1 MMMTGQEVLSEYAAV
16 AELTGQMLAAAEA
29 GDWDQLVLLE
39 QRCTRHVDALKHGE
53 ATVALNPQGRQAK
66 VDCIKRIL
74 ADDRRIRDLT
84 MPWMA
89 QLSAL
94 INNSG
99 TQRRLA
105 NAYGSV

>member
-1 MMMTGQEVLSEYAAV
+1 MTGQDVLSEYAAV
-16 AELTGQMLAAAEA
+16 ADLTGKMLAAAEA
-29 GDWDQLVLLE
+29 GDWDHMVVLE
-39 QRCTRHVDALKHGE
+39 QECTAHVDTLKSAE
-53 ATVALNPQGRQAK
+53 SAVELNPSGRQAK
-66 VDCIKRIL
+66 IDCIRRIL
-74 ADDRRIRDLT
+74 ADDRKIRDLT

-89 QLSAL
+89 QLSAM

>member
-16 AELTGQMLAAAEA
+16 VELTGQMLAAAEA
-29 GDWDQLVLLE
+29 GDWDELVVLE
-39 QRCTRHVDALKHGE
+39 GRCTVHIDLLKRAE
-53 ATVALNPQGRQAK
+53 AAVELNASNRQTK
-66 VDCIKRIL
+66 IDCIRRIL
-74 ADDRRIRDLT
+74 AADRKIRDLT

-89 QLSAL
+89 HLSAL

>member
-1 MMMTGQEVLSEYAAV
+1 MMTGQEVLSEYAAV
-16 AELTGQMLAAAEA
+16 ADLTGQMLAAAEA
-29 GDWDQLVLLE
+29 GDWDQLALLE
-39 QRCTRHVDALKHGE
+39 RQCSLHVDVLKRGE
-53 ATVALNPQGRQAK
+53 AAVTLNPQGRQAK

>member
-1 MMMTGQEVLSEYAAV
+1 MMTGQEVLSEYAAV
-16 AELTGQMLAAAEA
+16 ADLTGQMLAAAEA
-29 GDWDQLVLLE
+29 GNWDQLVLLE
-39 QRCTRHVDALKHGE
+39 QRCTVHVDTLKRGE
-53 ATVALNPQGRQAK
+53 AAVTLNPQGRQAK

-89 QLSAL
+89 HLSAL

>member
-1 MMMTGQEVLSEYAAV
+1 METSQEVLSEYAAV
-16 AELTGQMLAAAEA
+16 AELTAQMLAAAEA
-29 GDWDQLVLLE
+29 GDWDGLALLE
-39 QRCTRHVDALKHGE
+39 QRCSGHIDLLRRAE
-53 ATVALNPQGRQAK
+53 AAVVLNPTGRQAK
-66 VDCIKRIL
+66 IDCIRRIL
-74 ADDRRIRDLT
+74 ADDRKIRDLT

>member
-1 MMMTGQEVLSEYAAV
+1 MMTGQEVLREYATV

-29 GDWDQLVLLE
+29 GDWDHLVVLE
-39 QRCTRHVDALKHGE
+39 QECTAHVDVLKREE
-53 ATVALNPQGRQAK
+53 AAVVLNPSGRQAK
-66 VDCIKRIL
+66 IDCIRRIL
-74 ADDRRIRDLT
+74 AHDRQIRDLT

-105 NAYGSV
+105 TAYGNV

>member
-1 MMMTGQEVLSEYAAV
+1 MESSQEVLCEYAAV
-16 AELTGQMLAAAEA
+16 AELTGQMRAAAEA
-29 GDWDQLVLLE
+29 GDWDALALLE
-39 QRCTRHVDALKHGE
+39 QRCSAHVDLLKRSE
-53 ATVALNPQGRQAK
+53 AAVQLNPTGRQAK
-66 VDCIKRIL
+66 IDCIRRIL

-89 QLSAL
+89 QLSAM
-94 INNSG
+94 INNNG

>member
-16 AELTGQMLAAAEA
+16 ADLTGQMLLAAEA
-29 GDWDQLVLLE
+29 GDWDHLTELE
-39 QRCTRHVDALKHGE
+39 QRCSVHVDVLKSGE
-53 ATVALNPQGRQAK
+53 AAVQLNPLGRQAK
-66 VDCIKRIL
+66 IDCIKRIL

-89 QLSAL
+89 HLSAL

-105 NAYGSV
+105 NAYRSV

>member
-1 MMMTGQEVLSEYAAV
+1 MMTGQEVLSEYAAV

-29 GDWDQLVLLE
+29 GDWDQLFVLE
-39 QRCTRHVDALKHGE
+39 QRCSARVDTLKRGE
-53 ATVALNPQGRQAK
+53 AAAQLPPQGRQAK
-66 VDCIKRIL
+66 IDCIRRIL

-94 INNSG
+94 ISNSG

-105 NAYGSV
+105 RAYGSV

>member
-1 MMMTGQEVLSEYAAV
+1 MMTGQEVLSEYAAV
-16 AELTGQMLAAAEA
+16 AELTGQMRAAAEA
-29 GDWDQLVLLE
+29 GDWDALSVLE
-39 QRCTRHVDALKHGE
+39 QRCTAHVEVLKRSE
-53 ATVALNPQGRQAK
+53 AAVELNPSGRQAK
-66 VDCIKRIL
+66 VDCIRRIL

-89 QLSAL
+89 QLSAM
-94 INNSG
+94 INNNG

>member
-1 MMMTGQEVLSEYAAV
+1 MMMTGQQVLSEYAAV
-16 AELTGQMLAAAEA
+16 AELTGQMLQAAQA
-29 GDWDQLVLLE
+29 GDWDALALLE
-39 QRCTRHVDALKHGE
+39 QRCSAHVDTLKRAE
-53 ATVALNPQGRQAK
+53 AAVVLNPTGRHAK
-66 VDCIKRIL
+66 IDCIRRIL

-89 QLSAL
+89 QLSAM

-105 NAYGSV
+105 SAYGSV

>member
-1 MMMTGQEVLSEYAAV
+1 MMTNQEVLSEYAAV
-16 AELTGQMLAAAEA
+16 AELTGQMLSAAEA
-29 GDWDQLVLLE
+29 GDWDQLVVLE
-39 QRCTRHVDALKHGE
+39 QRCTLHVDALQRCE
-53 ATVALNPQGRQAK
+53 AAVELNPSGRQAK
-66 VDCIKRIL
+66 IDCIRRIL

>member
-1 MMMTGQEVLSEYAAV
+1 MMTGQDVLTEYAAV

-29 GDWDQLVLLE
+29 GDWDHLVVLE
-39 QRCTRHVDALKHGE
+39 QECTLHVDALKGAE
-53 ATVALNPQGRQAK
+53 AAVELNPSGRQAK
-66 VDCIKRIL
+66 IDCIRRIL
-74 ADDRRIRDLT
+74 ADDRKIRDLT

-89 QLSAL
+89 QLSSL